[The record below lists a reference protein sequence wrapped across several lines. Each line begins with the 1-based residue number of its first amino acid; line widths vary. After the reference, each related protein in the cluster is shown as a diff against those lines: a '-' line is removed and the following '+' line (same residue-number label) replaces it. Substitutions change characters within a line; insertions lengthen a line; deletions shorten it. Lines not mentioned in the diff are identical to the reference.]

1 MKVAFYWGPTGLSMT
16 ENNPY
21 GGLLAGEMAKLG
33 VELVPGYRA
42 ELTEQW
48 VEENRGRFDLLH
60 IHHPWYHYAA
70 EDFQATAR
78 RCSDFIGAL
87 AKAQLLGHRLVWTVH
102 NLYPHDSIH
111 LHLDRVVRLD
121 LAGRSDALIV
131 HCEYARRCVTEH
143 FYRTEGVHTIPHGH
157 FIDAYPNTV
166 TREEA
171 RSRLGLTRDQFVY
184 LFFSNVRRYKG
195 VERLVET
202 FHTLPG
208 DHLRLLLAAKVKSDY
223 SRDVVTMAR
232 RSDPRVVVRTAE
244 FFPVADFQ
252 VFMNAADVVVFP
264 FLEVLTSGSV
274 ITAMSFRRPVIAP
287 ALGCLPELVDDRMG
301 ILYEAADRTGL
312 RKAMQAAQA
321 HDLVACGQAAYDAV
335 KTFTWDRIAE
345 RTLAAYQG

>member
-1 MKVAFYWGPTGLSMT
+1 MKVAFYWGLPGLSMT

-48 VEENRGRFDLLH
+48 VEENRGRIDLLH
-60 IHHPWYHYAA
+60 IHHPWYHYMA
-70 EDFQATAR
+70 EDFQATAT

-87 AKAQLLGHRLVWTVH
+87 AKAQHLGYRLVWTVH

-121 LAGRSDALIV
+121 LARRADSLIV
-131 HCEYARRCVTEH
+131 HCDYARQCVAEH
-143 FYRTEGVHTIPHGH
+143 FYRTENVYTIPHGH
-157 FIDAYPNTV
+157 FIDAYPNTLS
-166 TREEA
+166 RDQA
-171 RSRLGLTRDQFVY
+171 RSQLGLTSDQFVY

-195 VERLVET
+195 VERLLEV
-202 FHTLPG
+202 FGSLPG
-208 DHLRLLLAAKVKSDY
+208 EHLGLLLAAKVKSDY
-223 SRDVVTMAR
+223 SQDVVTMAR
-232 RSDPRVVVRTAE
+232 ESDPRVVVKTAE
-244 FFPVADFQ
+244 FFPVDDFQ

-274 ITAMSFRRPVIAP
+274 ITAMSFRKPVIVP

-301 ILYEAADRTGL
+301 ARYDPADRGGL
-312 RKAMQAAQA
+312 RKAMMAVQGY
-321 HDLVACGQAAYDAV
+321 DLDSCGQAAYDAA
-335 KTFTWDRIAE
+335 KQLTWDGIAE
-345 RTLAAYQG
+345 KTLQAYRA